1 MSSITMFISSDHC
14 TSCPGYFAGFP
25 TVSFTAAALTTAA
38 PSAIL
43 SAAVAADVP
52 AAAAAVALL
61 LLLLLRQLLCGLQLL
76 KWR

>member
-1 MSSITMFISSDHC
+1 MFISSDHC

-43 SAAVAADVP
+43 SAAVAA
-52 AAAAAVALL
+52 AAVVLL

>member
-43 SAAVAADVP
+43 SAAVAA
-52 AAAAAVALL
+52 AAVVLL